1 MESYNKKLLKLS
13 MRFNIIMAILIL
25 GMPAWAV
32 EFPYEVPGTI
42 DDPYS
47 DTDLICTI
55 ILPSKKPHE
64 EQYEVGL
71 LDDQNSNF
79 VRYHARCKE
88 QEPENDWMRFGFEID
103 CKNKQILGI
112 DGDLVTYE
120 FGWWAGETDRSL
132 GGGDGRYATTVS
144 SAYHKN
150 GGTYTLQYANYLA
163 YLNHSVYQPIYDAIC
178 SN

>member
-1 MESYNKKLLKLS
+1 
-13 MRFNIIMAILIL
+13 
-25 GMPAWAV
+25 
-32 EFPYEVPGTI
+32 
-42 DDPYS
+42 
-47 DTDLICTI
+47 
-55 ILPSKKPHE
+55 
-64 EQYEVGL
+64 
-71 LDDQNSNF
+71 
-79 VRYHARCKE
+79 
-88 QEPENDWMRFGFEID
+88 MRFGFEID

-163 YLNHSVYQPIYDAIC
+163 YLNHSVPTYLQCNLHQLAKLLVGLLLTLRGEINSPLI
-178 SN
+178 